1 MGVGPNTIDP
11 SATATA
17 MPAFGSLM
25 SRYVWDHS
33 SFSSSV
39 LRNDLKEEGTPTEY
53 WELELNVGPFSPSRS
68 VLVLKHGRR
77 NGDIIMEPNIM

>member
-1 MGVGPNTIDP
+1 MGVCPNTIDP

-33 SFSSSV
+33 CSFSSSV
-39 LRNDLKEEGTPTEY
+39 LRNDLKEEGTEY